1 MAWGSYHLKSAETS
15 KQLPERRLKNQ
26 NVIVLWMP
34 READSLVKVSQFSSV
49 VQSCLTLCNPM
60 DHSMPG
66 LPVRPQL
73 LEFTQTH
80 VHRVHPTISSSVI
93 PSSCLQSFPAS
104 RSFPVSQFFSS
115 GGQSIGVSLQHQSFQ

>member
-66 LPVRPQL
+66 LPVRHQL